1 MAGSEIQSVEV
12 SFFVHATEDES
23 RLVESV
29 NSFFSLSEPEVE
41 ELEGHFGNR
50 ISHVTYRVTR
60 EGAARLFSRIVALL
74 SGEETVAILG
84 DRGKNIDERGA
95 LYLRFSKQELL
106 AGKLVLAENDPVRFK
121 LKPRGYLKGDPA
133 TFYAA
138 RLGRHHH

>member
-1 MAGSEIQSVEV
+1 MAGNEIQSVEV

-23 RLVESV
+23 RLVRAVS
-29 NSFFSLSEPEVE
+29 SFFSLSEPEVE
-41 ELEGHFGNR
+41 ALEGHFGNR
-50 ISHVTYRVTR
+50 ISHVTFRVTR

-84 DRGKNIDERGA
+84 DRGRNIDERGA

-106 AGKLVLAENDPVRFK
+106 AGRLVLAENDPVRLK

-138 RLGRHHH
+138 RLGRHPH

>member
-1 MAGSEIQSVEV
+1 MAGNEIQSVEV
-12 SFFVHATEDES
+12 PFFVHATEDES

-84 DRGKNIDERGA
+84 DRGKNIVERG
-95 LYLRFSKQELL
+95 
-106 AGKLVLAENDPVRFK
+106 VLDVRLNK
-121 LKPRGYLKGDPA
+121 
-133 TFYAA
+133 
-138 RLGRHHH
+138 HE